1 MELYHCNRFVA
12 EFFSGFSDNS
22 VLGLKL
28 GLGVGAGIWLILFV
42 LQGIGLY
49 TMAKRRGMKKRA
61 LAFVPFA
68 NIWYMGKLAG
78 ECRVF
83 GRKVKRVG
91 LYAMLVQIVLT
102 ILMGLYLAAELYL
115 FLKGEPIYPE
125 TSHYPYWGFD
135 GFAGKVESFYKYGDL
150 FIAIFDL
157 TYMILMIVLL
167 NGLFKQYAPKKYMV
181 LSILFVFLS
190 PSRFITVFCLRN
202 KQPIDYDAYMRAR
215 REAYIRQQQQYYNRY
230 GNGPYGGYNN
240 PYGGNQNP
248 YGNPYGQPHSQ
259 GQQRPTEEPFGEFG
273 GKPKPDEPFEEF
285 NDKGEKPKDPNDP
298 DGFFD

>member
-12 EFFSGFSDNS
+12 EFLSNFSDDS
-22 VLGLKL
+22 TLVLKL
-28 GLGVGAGIWLILFV
+28 GLGVGAGIWLILFI

-49 TMAKRRGMKKRA
+49 VMAKHRGIKKRA

-91 LYAMLVQIVLT
+91 LYAMLAQIALT
-102 ILMGLYLAAELYL
+102 LLMGLYLAAELYL
-115 FLKGEPIYPE
+115 YMKGEPIYPE

-157 TYMILMIVLL
+157 TYVILMIVLL
-167 NGLFKQYAPKKYMV
+167 NGLFKQYAPKKYMI

-190 PSRFITVFCLRN
+190 PARFVTVFCLRN
-202 KQPIDYDAYMRAR
+202 KEPIDYEAYMRAR
-215 REAYIRQQQQYYNRY
+215 REAYIRQRQQYYNRY
-230 GNGPYGGYNN
+230 GNGSYGG
-240 PYGGNQNP
+240 NP
-248 YGNPYGQPHSQ
+248 YGNPYQQNPYQNQPPKQ
-259 GQQRPTEEPFGEFG
+259 PEEPFGEFG
-273 GKPKPDEPFEEF
+273 GKPKPDEPFDEF
-285 NDKGEKPKDPNDP
+285 NGKGEKNKDPNDP